1 MVLLVNLSSSSQI
14 KILLKAVL
22 QSQLTARHLAL
33 PTKWRMHPRRTKPP
47 LPTHQTC
54 ATYGYPSAQTS
65 FPRAPVKISP
75 RPYCASL
82 RENPATDVV
91 CDNIWKDGHWEP
103 SLTVSMILDLG
114 WPLANRN
121 LFIDVGGNIGYFTSL
136 VASLG
141 KALLF
146 TSTTTRAK
154 TIQDCTSF
162 EISFWKDMG

>member
-1 MVLLVNLSSSSQI
+1 
-14 KILLKAVL
+14 
-22 QSQLTARHLAL
+22 
-33 PTKWRMHPRRTKPP
+33 
-47 LPTHQTC
+47 
-54 ATYGYPSAQTS
+54 
-65 FPRAPVKISP
+65 
-75 RPYCASL
+75 
-82 RENPATDVV
+82 
-91 CDNIWKDGHWEP
+91 
-103 SLTVSMILDLG
+103 MILDLG